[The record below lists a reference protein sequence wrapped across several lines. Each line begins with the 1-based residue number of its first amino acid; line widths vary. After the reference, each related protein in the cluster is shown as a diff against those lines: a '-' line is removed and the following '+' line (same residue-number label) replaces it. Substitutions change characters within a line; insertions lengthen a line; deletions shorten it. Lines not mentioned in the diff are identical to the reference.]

1 MYADN
6 GTDNGLL
13 GGGSRS
19 SFCERCAAKQLADVP
34 GKYMHFTGSNMAG
47 KSTTLK
53 ALTLAVWLAH
63 CGLPV
68 PVKSMICPL
77 YEGIYTSINLPDSL
91 RDGRSHFMAEVLR
104 IKEVMQK
111 AVTGNAVW
119 WY

>member
-1 MYADN
+1 MFQGN
-6 GTDNGLL
+6 ISL
-13 GGGSRS
+13 
-19 SFCERCAAKQLADVP
+19 
-34 GKYMHFTGSNMAG
+34 FTGSNMAG

-68 PVKSMICPL
+68 FAESMTCPV

-104 IKEVMQK
+104 IKEILIKVGSGKKCLVVLDEM
-111 AVTGNAVW
+111 
-119 WY
+119 

>member
-1 MYADN
+1 MM
-6 GTDNGLL
+6 
-13 GGGSRS
+13 SRGNIS
-19 SFCERCAAKQLADVP
+19 I
-34 GKYMHFTGSNMAG
+34 FTGSNMAG

-68 PVKSMICPL
+68 PVKSMVCPL

-111 AVTGNAVW
+111 RLQENVVW
-119 WY
+119 SSWMKCFAELTLRMLLRLLLQSMNY